1 MDCLPTDVSMH
12 FFVALSASARHIH
25 FLLRGGRSAR
35 LIVYRFLGLY
45 LSDGSALRT
54 AKGALRCSAGGS
66 RLAVAGFVSAVGSG
80 LAVAGFVS
88 AVGSRLVVAGF
99 VSAGG
104 SRLVV
109 AGFVSAGGSRLVVA
123 GFVSAGVD
131 IAVARATSVAGI
143 VFVFV
148 VMLMARGIVVAAV
161 VAIVVTVVVIVLRCG
176 VVSEMRRHIV
186 HSAHTHRAVRIVG
199 NVVIIVVVVIGGALI
214 VVRCAVSHH
223 IGVSGIVEDAT
234 RCCHKCHHGYHH
246 YLHIRF
252 HNAVIFFVGS
262 TISFLCGV

>member
-1 MDCLPTDVSMH
+1 
-12 FFVALSASARHIH
+12 
-25 FLLRGGRSAR
+25 
-35 LIVYRFLGLY
+35 
-45 LSDGSALRT
+45 
-54 AKGALRCSAGGS
+54 
-66 RLAVAGFVSAVGSG
+66 
-80 LAVAGFVS
+80 
-88 AVGSRLVVAGF
+88 
-99 VSAGG
+99 
-104 SRLVV
+104 
-109 AGFVSAGGSRLVVA
+109 
-123 GFVSAGVD
+123 
-131 IAVARATSVAGI
+131 
-143 VFVFV
+143 
-148 VMLMARGIVVAAV
+148 MARGIVVAAV
-161 VAIVVTVVVIVLRCG
+161 VAIVVTVVVIVVRCG

-186 HSAHTHRAVRIVG
+186 HPAHTHRAMRIVG

>member
-1 MDCLPTDVSMH
+1 MSQCI

-45 LSDGSALRT
+45 LRDGSALRT
-54 AKGALRCSAGGS
+54 AKGALRCSAVGS
-66 RLAVAGFVSAVGSG
+66 RLA
-80 LAVAGFVS
+80 
-88 AVGSRLVVAGF
+88 
-99 VSAGG
+99 
-104 SRLVV
+104 V

-161 VAIVVTVVVIVLRCG
+161 VAIVVPVVVIVVRCG

-186 HSAHTHRAVRIVG
+186 HPAHTHRAMRIVG

>member
-54 AKGALRCSAGGS
+54 AKGALRG
-66 RLAVAGFVSAVGSG
+66 
-80 LAVAGFVS
+80 S
-88 AVGSRLVVAGF
+88 AVGSRLAATGV
-99 VSAGG
+99 
-104 SRLVV
+104 
-109 AGFVSAGGSRLVVA
+109 VSAGGSRLVVA

-131 IAVARATSVAGI
+131 IAVARATSVSGI

-161 VAIVVTVVVIVLRCG
+161 VAIVVTVVVIVVRCG

-186 HSAHTHRAVRIVG
+186 HPAHTHRTTRIVG

>member
-1 MDCLPTDVSMH
+1 MSQCI

-54 AKGALRCSAGGS
+54 AKGALRCSAVGS
-66 RLAVAGFVSAVGSG
+66 RLA
-80 LAVAGFVS
+80 
-88 AVGSRLVVAGF
+88 
-99 VSAGG
+99 
-104 SRLVV
+104 
-109 AGFVSAGGSRLVVA
+109 VA

-161 VAIVVTVVVIVLRCG
+161 VAIVVTVVVIVVRCG

-186 HSAHTHRAVRIVG
+186 HPAHTHRAMRIVG

>member
-25 FLLRGGRSAR
+25 FLLRGGGSAR

-45 LSDGSALRT
+45 LRDGSALRT
-54 AKGALRCSAGGS
+54 AKGALRCSAVGS
-66 RLAVAGFVSAVGSG
+66 RLAVAGFVSAV
-80 LAVAGFVS
+80 
-88 AVGSRLVVAGF
+88 
-99 VSAGG
+99 
-104 SRLVV
+104 
-109 AGFVSAGGSRLVVA
+109 GSRLVVA

-131 IAVARATSVAGI
+131 IAVARATSVSGI

-148 VMLMARGIVVAAV
+148 VMLMARGIVIAAV
-161 VAIVVTVVVIVLRCG
+161 VAIVVTVVVIVVRCG

-186 HSAHTHRAVRIVG
+186 HPAHTHRAMRIVG

>member
-1 MDCLPTDVSMH
+1 MSQCI

-45 LSDGSALRT
+45 LRDGSALRT
-54 AKGALRCSAGGS
+54 AKGALRCSAVGS
-66 RLAVAGFVSAVGSG
+66 RLAVAGFVSAVGSR
-80 LAVAGFVS
+80 LAVAG
-88 AVGSRLVVAGF
+88 L
-99 VSAGG
+99 
-104 SRLVV
+104 
-109 AGFVSAGGSRLVVA
+109 
-123 GFVSAGVD
+123 VSAGVD

-161 VAIVVTVVVIVLRCG
+161 VAIVVPVVVIVVRCG

-186 HSAHTHRAVRIVG
+186 HPAHTHRAMRIVG

>member
-45 LSDGSALRT
+45 LADGSALRT
-54 AKGALRCSAGGS
+54 AKGALRCSAVG
-66 RLAVAGFVSAVGSG
+66 RLI
-80 LAVAGFVS
+80 
-88 AVGSRLVVAGF
+88 VAGF

-104 SRLVV
+104 GRLIV
-109 AGFVSAGGSRLVVA
+109 AGLVSAGGGRFIVA
-123 GFVSAGVD
+123 GLVSAGVD
-131 IAVARATSVAGI
+131 IAVARASSVAGI

-161 VAIVVTVVVIVLRCG
+161 VAIVVPVVVIVVRCG

-186 HSAHTHRAVRIVG
+186 HPAHTHRTMRIVG
-199 NVVIIVVVVIGGALI
+199 NVVVIVVVVIGGALI

>member
-1 MDCLPTDVSMH
+1 MFQCI

-54 AKGALRCSAGGS
+54 AKGALRCSAVGS
-66 RLAVAGFVSAVGSG
+66 RLA
-80 LAVAGFVS
+80 
-88 AVGSRLVVAGF
+88 VAGF

-109 AGFVSAGGSRLVVA
+109 AGL
-123 GFVSAGVD
+123 VSAGVD

-161 VAIVVTVVVIVLRCG
+161 VAIVVPVVVIVVRCG

-186 HSAHTHRAVRIVG
+186 HSAHTHRAMRIVG

>member
-12 FFVALSASARHIH
+12 FFFALSASARHIH

-45 LSDGSALRT
+45 LRDGSALRT

-66 RLAVAGFVSAVGSG
+66 RLVVAGLVSAVGSR

-88 AVGSRLVVAGF
+88 AEVG
-99 VSAGG
+99 
-104 SRLVV
+104 
-109 AGFVSAGGSRLVVA
+109 
-123 GFVSAGVD
+123 
-131 IAVARATSVAGI
+131 IAVARASSVAGI

-148 VMLMARGIVVAAV
+148 VMLMACGIVVAAV
-161 VAIVVTVVVIVLRCG
+161 VAIVVPVVVIVVRCG

-186 HSAHTHRAVRIVG
+186 HPAHTHRAMRIVG

>member
-1 MDCLPTDVSMH
+1 MFQCI

-54 AKGALRCSAGGS
+54 AKGALRCSAVGS
-66 RLAVAGFVSAVGSG
+66 RLAVAG
-80 LAVAGFVS
+80 L
-88 AVGSRLVVAGF
+88 
-99 VSAGG
+99 
-104 SRLVV
+104 
-109 AGFVSAGGSRLVVA
+109 
-123 GFVSAGVD
+123 VSAGVD

-161 VAIVVTVVVIVLRCG
+161 VAIVVPVVVIVVRCG

-186 HSAHTHRAVRIVG
+186 HPAHTHRAMRIVG

>member
-1 MDCLPTDVSMH
+1 
-12 FFVALSASARHIH
+12 
-25 FLLRGGRSAR
+25 
-35 LIVYRFLGLY
+35 
-45 LSDGSALRT
+45 
-54 AKGALRCSAGGS
+54 
-66 RLAVAGFVSAVGSG
+66 
-80 LAVAGFVS
+80 
-88 AVGSRLVVAGF
+88 
-99 VSAGG
+99 
-104 SRLVV
+104 
-109 AGFVSAGGSRLVVA
+109 
-123 GFVSAGVD
+123 
-131 IAVARATSVAGI
+131 
-143 VFVFV
+143 
-148 VMLMARGIVVAAV
+148 MLMARGIVVAAV
-161 VAIVVTVVVIVLRCG
+161 VAIVVPVVVIVVRCG

-186 HSAHTHRAVRIVG
+186 HSAHTHRAMRIVG

>member
-1 MDCLPTDVSMH
+1 MSQCI

-54 AKGALRCSAGGS
+54 AKGALRCSAVGS
-66 RLAVAGFVSAVGSG
+66 RLAVAGFVSAGGSR
-80 LAVAGFVS
+80 LAVAG
-88 AVGSRLVVAGF
+88 L
-99 VSAGG
+99 
-104 SRLVV
+104 
-109 AGFVSAGGSRLVVA
+109 
-123 GFVSAGVD
+123 VSAGVD

-161 VAIVVTVVVIVLRCG
+161 VAIVVTVVVIVVRCG

-186 HSAHTHRAVRIVG
+186 HPAHTHRAMRIVG

>member
-45 LSDGSALRT
+45 LRDGSALRT
-54 AKGALRCSAGGS
+54 AKGALRCSAVGS
-66 RLAVAGFVSAVGSG
+66 RLAVAGFVSAGG
-80 LAVAGFVS
+80 GRFIVAG
-88 AVGSRLVVAGF
+88 L
-99 VSAGG
+99 
-104 SRLVV
+104 
-109 AGFVSAGGSRLVVA
+109 
-123 GFVSAGVD
+123 VSAGVD

-148 VMLMARGIVVAAV
+148 VMLMARSIVVAAV
-161 VAIVVTVVVIVLRCG
+161 VAIVVPVVVIVVRCG

-186 HSAHTHRAVRIVG
+186 HPAHTHRTMRIVG

>member
-1 MDCLPTDVSMH
+1 MSQCI

-45 LSDGSALRT
+45 LADGSALRT
-54 AKGALRCSAGGS
+54 AKGALRCSAVGS
-66 RLAVAGFVSAVGSG
+66 R

-88 AVGSRLVVAGF
+88 AVGSRLVVAG
-99 VSAGG
+99 V
-104 SRLVV
+104 
-109 AGFVSAGGSRLVVA
+109 
-123 GFVSAGVD
+123 VSAGVD

-161 VAIVVTVVVIVLRCG
+161 VAIVVPVVVIVVRCG

-186 HSAHTHRAVRIVG
+186 HPAHTHRTMRIVG

>member
-45 LSDGSALRT
+45 LRDGSALRT
-54 AKGALRCSAGGS
+54 AKGALRCSAVGS
-66 RLAVAGFVSAVGSG
+66 RLAVAGFVSAVGSR
-80 LAVAGFVS
+80 LAVAG
-88 AVGSRLVVAGF
+88 L
-99 VSAGG
+99 
-104 SRLVV
+104 
-109 AGFVSAGGSRLVVA
+109 VSAGGSRLVVA

-131 IAVARATSVAGI
+131 IAVARATSVSGI

-161 VAIVVTVVVIVLRCG
+161 VAIVVPVVVIVVRCG

-186 HSAHTHRAVRIVG
+186 HPAHTHRAMRIVG